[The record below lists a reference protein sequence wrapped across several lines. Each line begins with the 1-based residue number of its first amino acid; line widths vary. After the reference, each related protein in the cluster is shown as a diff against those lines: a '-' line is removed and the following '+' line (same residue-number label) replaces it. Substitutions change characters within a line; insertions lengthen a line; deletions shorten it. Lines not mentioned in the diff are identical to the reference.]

1 MTTNKQILILFI
13 MIYGIGTDVIEVSRI
28 KRSISLIE
36 LFAKKIYTQ
45 KEIDYCESRGKSKF
59 QSYAGRFAAK
69 EAFFKALGTGMRN
82 GMGFNEIE
90 ILNDEL
96 GKPDI
101 KLLGEVAYV
110 FKQKKLKYIHVSI
123 THIGKYAFA
132 NVVVEK

>member
-1 MTTNKQILILFI
+1 

-28 KRSISLIE
+28 KRSILANE
-36 LFAKKIYTQ
+36 LFAGKIYTQ
-45 KEIDYCESRGKSKF
+45 KEINYCESRGKNSF
-59 QSYAGRFAAK
+59 QSFAGRFAAK

-82 GMGFNEIE
+82 GMGFHEIE

-101 KLLGEVAYV
+101 NLLGEVAKV
-110 FKQKKLKYIHVSI
+110 FKQKKLKQIHVSI